1 MSFFYRNV
9 QSEELKAG
17 FPGSLNEYPFLSY
30 GRNTPYLEKLKDWF
44 KHNKIQLNIKAE
56 IDDSALLK
64 VLGQAGEGYFSAPTY
79 IASEICEQY
88 AVEVIGTAES
98 ITEDLYA
105 IYRDSSLINPGLEAI
120 LNYKPES

>member
-1 MSFFYRNV
+1 
-9 QSEELKAG
+9 LKEQ
-17 FPGSLNEYPFLSY
+17 FPASLSEYPFLSY

-64 VLGQAGEGYFSAPTY
+64 VLGQAGEGYFSAPTF
-79 IASEICEQY
+79 ISEEICKQY
-88 AVEVIGTAES
+88 GVKVIGTAET

-105 IYRDSSLINPGLEAI
+105 IYRDSSLINPGLEAV
-120 LNYKPES
+120 LNYRP